1 MDTILFAAGMF
12 VLGAA
17 TGLVNAALGIGG
29 GVLMVPAFLTFVDWM
44 DVNTAKGTSSFIIA
58 FVALLNAWQMNRGA
72 ARNSFGLIAS
82 IAAGSVVGAAAAGQA
97 TAHMSDVVVTWIFIS
112 LLAFV
117 GVRTFFLN
125 PPEVREEE
133 VRERRWATLG
143 IGLAAGIVG
152 GGTGTGGG
160 AVLVPLALWAGIV
173 SNERVVA
180 LSNSVMVATA
190 ASAALAHAF
199 APKTVDMPWT
209 IGLVNLSLA
218 PLVFLGA
225 VCGAPIG
232 VKLNAVLTLPRRK
245 VVMGLLLL
253 VIAARLVLRAVS

>member
-1 MDTILFAAGMF
+1 MDTILFGVGMF
-12 VLGAA
+12 ALGAA

-44 DVNTAKGTSSFIIA
+44 DVNTAKGTSSFIIT

-72 ARNSFGLIAS
+72 ARNSFALIAS
-82 IAAGSVVGAAAAGQA
+82 IAAGSIVGAAAAGQA
-97 TAHMSDVVVTWIFIS
+97 TARMTDTIVTWIFIS

-125 PPEVREEE
+125 PPHVLEAAVRT
-133 VRERRWATLG
+133 RRWTSLA
-143 IGLAAGIVG
+143 IGVAAGIVG

-190 ASAALAHAF
+190 ASAAIAHAL
-199 APKTVDMPWT
+199 APSTVDMPWT
-209 IGLVNLSLA
+209 IGLVNFSLA

-225 VCGAPIG
+225 VCGAPFG

-245 VVMGLLLL
+245 VVMGVLLL
-253 VIAARLVLRAVS
+253 VIAARLVLRVAS